1 MEPGLAETREFVL
14 TREAIVKGFGQI
26 NQQGGV
32 NGGAAAAAQAPG
44 SLSHGVSELSQLAL
58 WMAGTLAGMVT
69 AALTARTPFF
79 RGVMRRLGIA
89 DTSRNGAGGGSS
101 AGVPTRPTREQS
113 LPMLA
118 EAIVGSSKS
127 AIASVFGPPRS
138 AVVMHAAVAVTGA
151 AGATYW
157 HADTW
162 YYPLPKNGPLAMAIE
177 FQGDDARR
185 VEFLRAPEA

>member
-1 MEPGLAETREFVL
+1 
-14 TREAIVKGFGQI
+14 
-26 NQQGGV
+26 
-32 NGGAAAAAQAPG
+32 
-44 SLSHGVSELSQLAL
+44 
-58 WMAGTLAGMVT
+58 MVT

-79 RGVMRRLGIA
+79 RGVMRRLGISDA
-89 DTSRNGAGGGSS
+89 SPNGGSNR
-101 AGVPTRPTREQS
+101 APTRPTRDQS

-138 AVVMHAAVAVTGA
+138 AVVMHAAVAVTGGG

-162 YYPLPKNGPLAMAIE
+162 YYPLPKSGPLAMAIE
-177 FQGDDARR
+177 FQGDDAQR

>member
-1 MEPGLAETREFVL
+1 VPE
-14 TREAIVKGFGQI
+14 TREAIVKGFGPVK
-26 NQQGGV
+26 QQGG
-32 NGGAAAAAQAPG
+32 NGGAAAAAG
-44 SLSHGVSELSQLAL
+44 TLSAGVSELSQLAL

-89 DTSRNGAGGGSS
+89 DTSPNGNRRRA
-101 AGVPTRPTREQS
+101 AAQPPPTREQS

-118 EAIVGSSKS
+118 EAILGSSKS

-138 AVVMHAAVAVTGA
+138 AVVMHAAVAVTGGA
-151 AGATYW
+151 AGATFW
-157 HADTW
+157 NADTW

-177 FQGDDARR
+177 FHGDDARR

>member
-1 MEPGLAETREFVL
+1 M
-14 TREAIVKGFGQI
+14 KGFGPVK
-26 NQQGGV
+26 QQGGGH
-32 NGGAAAAAQAPG
+32 GGAAAAAT
-44 SLSHGVSELSQLAL
+44 LSAGVSELSQLAL

-89 DTSRNGAGGGSS
+89 DTSQSGSS
-101 AGVPTRPTREQS
+101 NRPATRPTREQS

-118 EAIVGSSKS
+118 EAIIGSSKS

>member
-1 MEPGLAETREFVL
+1 M
-14 TREAIVKGFGQI
+14 TREAIVKGFGHVK
-26 NQQGGV
+26 QQSGASGT
-32 NGGAAAAAQAPG
+32 AAAAT
-44 SLSHGVSELSQLAL
+44 LSHGVSELSQLAL

-89 DTSRNGAGGGSS
+89 DTSKGGSGR
-101 AGVPTRPTREQS
+101 APTPPTREQS

-118 EAIVGSSKS
+118 EAILGSSKS